1 MSTTVDVSM
10 DGKASSNMKAVPDE
24 RSMFERFADN
34 VNGAL
39 TGAFFRLG
47 YSVAKNPYKYAL
59 SSFIVCLLLTV
70 GIFAPGLTNENRSD
84 KLWVPS
90 DTQAQDDN
98 KYVSSHYGAEA
109 RFGEIIVKKAG
120 GGDVLDPAVFAAVR
134 TLVDGIEATSMTWG
148 GETIGWEDQCL
159 KIGTA
164 CSISHPVQAFAAA
177 ADYDTRDEIVAVVNG
192 GASAYKNLATGQPLN
207 LDGTIGG
214 AVKDVDGKVTSAS
227 ALRIGFLTKVHQT
240 VVDGEEI
247 DERGDEFEQK
257 LLDLFQAG
265 VPGVE
270 LTFILQRSF
279 GDEFGAAITVRLFL
293 VIFGYFWVFWLF
305 WLFWLSY
312 PYGQLI

>member
-10 DGKASSNMKAVPDE
+10 DGKAPSGGMKAVPDE

-109 RFGEIIVKKAG
+109 RFGEVIVKKAG
-120 GGDVLDPAVFAAVR
+120 GGDVLDPAVFAAVK

-148 GETIGWEDQCL
+148 GEDHRLG
-159 KIGTA
+159 G
-164 CSISHPVQAFAAA
+164 PVPQ
-177 ADYDTRDEIVAVVNG
+177 DWHGVLHLPPRSGVRG
-192 GASAYKNLATGQPLN
+192 GGR
-207 LDGTIGG
+207 
-214 AVKDVDGKVTSAS
+214 
-227 ALRIGFLTKVHQT
+227 LRH
-240 VVDGEEI
+240 
-247 DERGDEFEQK
+247 
-257 LLDLFQAG
+257 AG
-265 VPGVE
+265 
-270 LTFILQRSF
+270 
-279 GDEFGAAITVRLFL
+279 
-293 VIFGYFWVFWLF
+293 
-305 WLFWLSY
+305 
-312 PYGQLI
+312 